1 MREIELL
8 VALLVVI
15 TALAEVANRVS
26 LPYPVL
32 LVLTGI
38 GLGLVPG
45 LPRVVLAP
53 DLVFFVILP
62 PLLYSAAWQASWPD
76 FKAARRPIVGLG
88 LGLMVFSTGLVAAV
102 AHYCLPGFGWATAFV
117 LGAVVSPT
125 DTVAAVAA
133 TKNLPVPKRVATV
146 LEGESMVNDAAGLIA
161 YRYAVAAVATGQ
173 FAAWQ
178 AGGQLL
184 WVAGAG
190 VGIGLALGVLFY
202 GLHRLSNSNAVVDI
216 SLTFLTPYAAYL
228 LAEEAHASGVLAV
241 VTTGLFL
248 SRRSAR
254 IFTHDSRLQT
264 TVVWNTVVFLLNGA
278 VFVLI
283 GLELPVLMEGIGKGS
298 FGRLAGYGALVSL
311 TVIGGRLLWVYAGAY
326 LPRRLS
332 RRVGARGPRPD
343 AAPTAVVAWTGMRG
357 VLSLAAA
364 LALPLAL
371 PSGAAFPQRSLI
383 LLLTFAVIFVTL
395 VLQGLSLAPL
405 IRWLGLRPDGKE
417 EEEEQTLRVLLATHI
432 AAYLDSPAAA
442 AQAPA
447 EVLDRMKTRYVL
459 RLQRLRERPSGDQA
473 GGPDEKPLTPFQQ
486 LQEVLIRFER
496 GVIEQLRREEKISE
510 EALRKVEN
518 ELDLEE
524 SRMALDRA

>member
-1 MREIELL
+1 MHQIELL

-15 TALAEVANRVS
+15 TALAEVADRIN
-26 LPYPVL
+26 LPYPIL

-53 DLVFFVILP
+53 DIVFFVFLP

-76 FKAARRPIVGLG
+76 LKAARKPISLLG
-88 LGLMVFSTGLVAAV
+88 MGLMVFSTVLVAVV
-102 AHYCLPGFGWATAFV
+102 AHYCLPGFSWATAFV

-133 TKNLPVPKRVATV
+133 TKNLTVPKRVTTV

-173 FAAWQ
+173 FIFWK
-178 AGGQLL
+178 AGAELL
-184 WVAGAG
+184 WVAGG
-190 VGIGLALGVLFY
+190 GIGIGLLLGLLFY
-202 GLHRLSNSNAVVDI
+202 GLHRISSENVVVDV

-228 LAEEAHASGVLAV
+228 LAEEAEVSGVLAV
-241 VTTGLFL
+241 VTAGLFL
-248 SRRSAR
+248 SRRSAK
-254 IFTHDSRLQT
+254 ILTHEGRLQT
-264 TVVWNTVVFLLNGA
+264 GVVWNTVVFLLNGA
-278 VFVLI
+278 VFILI
-283 GLELPVLMEGIGKGS
+283 GLELPVLIEGVGRGS
-298 FGRLAGYGALVSL
+298 YVQLLGYGALISL
-311 TVIGGRLLWVYAGAY
+311 TIIGGRLLWVYCSAFV
-326 LPRRLS
+326 PRWLS
-332 RRVGARGPRPD
+332 WGKHQQARPPL
-343 AAPTAVVAWTGMRG
+343 AQTTVVAWTGMRG

-405 IRWLGLRPDGKE
+405 VRWLHIRPDGQEEREEKE
-417 EEEEQTLRVLLATHI
+417 LRVLLATEI
-432 AAYLDSPAAA
+432 SIYLDSPAAA
-442 AQAPA
+442 SQAPA
-447 EVLDRMKTRYVL
+447 EVLGRMKTRYAL
-459 RLQRLRERPSGDQA
+459 RLKRLEELPADAPTGS
-473 GGPDEKPLTPFQQ
+473 DEAKPLTPFQQ
-486 LQEVLIRFER
+486 LQEILIHLER
-496 GVIEQLRREEKISE
+496 DIIEKLRREERISE

-524 SRMALDRA
+524 TRMALDRA